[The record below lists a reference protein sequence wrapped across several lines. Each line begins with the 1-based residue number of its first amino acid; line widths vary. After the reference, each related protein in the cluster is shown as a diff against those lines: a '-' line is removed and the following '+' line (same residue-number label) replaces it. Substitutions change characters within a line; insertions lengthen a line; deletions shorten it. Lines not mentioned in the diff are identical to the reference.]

1 MGSYIMKT
9 YTAIMSHA
17 IGISIVVM
25 GLLLIASKIFPAVLQ
40 L

>member
-1 MGSYIMKT
+1 MDSYIMKT
-9 YTAIMSHA
+9 YTTIMSHT

-25 GLLLIASKIFPAVLQ
+25 GLLLIASKIFPTVPQ